1 MGMRDK
7 HCASRAAGGLINP
20 VTGRWMVK
28 SWRIDDLLP
37 LAEKTYR
44 AIEKT
49 LGISV
54 YHTLPLRRYCL
65 NADDIKRL
73 GRRLRNPRYADVLGP
88 FYGAGES
95 ASPMRDEHGSFLI
108 RGAAYLDVPRLLDSL
123 QKHFKCIDEPFVHE
137 QLTSCKGGWN
147 YRGIDAKKVFFCEGA
162 AISQNPWLHHLP
174 IHSIKGETLLLDG
187 PKSLLPRGIYHHQK
201 WILSYG
207 DGRCRMGSTY
217 DETDLSPEPTEKG
230 AQVLMASLRH
240 SIDASFQIVE
250 HKAGLRPTT
259 PDTRPIIGSIPGT
272 ENLYVLNGLSSKG
285 ASTAPHMCQ
294 ALIRHVFHEE
304 PLDPEMDCRRF
315 ITALADG
322 Q

>member
-1 MGMRDK
+1 
-7 HCASRAAGGLINP
+7 
-20 VTGRWMVK
+20 
-28 SWRIDDLLP
+28 
-37 LAEKTYR
+37 
-44 AIEKT
+44 
-49 LGISV
+49 
-54 YHTLPLRRYCL
+54 
-65 NADDIKRL
+65 
-73 GRRLRNPRYADVLGP
+73 
-88 FYGAGES
+88 
-95 ASPMRDEHGSFLI
+95 
-108 RGAAYLDVPRLLDSL
+108 
-123 QKHFKCIDEPFVHE
+123 
-137 QLTSCKGGWN
+137 
-147 YRGIDAKKVFFCEGA
+147 
-162 AISQNPWLHHLP
+162 
-174 IHSIKGETLLLDG
+174 
-187 PKSLLPRGIYHHQK
+187 
-201 WILSYG
+201 
-207 DGRCRMGSTY
+207 MGSTY

-272 ENLYVLNGLSSKG
+272 ESLYVLNGLSSKG